1 MYLLVLLNKLHTDNL
16 GNIYLVIMI
25 FKIIIEERSTT
36 IESIIIMKIM
46 MNKWVEYSLFK
57 KIGLGAVA
65 NKS

>member
-57 KIGLGAVA
+57 KIGLGTVA